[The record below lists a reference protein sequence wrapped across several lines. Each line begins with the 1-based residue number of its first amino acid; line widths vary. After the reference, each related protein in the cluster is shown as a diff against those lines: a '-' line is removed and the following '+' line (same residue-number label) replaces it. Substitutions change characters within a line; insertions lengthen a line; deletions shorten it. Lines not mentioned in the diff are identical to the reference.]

1 MRSKCALGAGWSR
14 MAVAALVAGSL
25 VAAGCGRADG
35 GGTVVSEAPLDDAA
49 VAATGEGTH
58 AAQPEPPH
66 QPDDRPV
73 GQSDGGPAVVPAP
86 DMPAVDAGLAA
97 PALAGPALTEASPD
111 RLAAPAGIEG
121 PTAAAAAASATV
133 PIHGNATATPSG
145 PASST
150 DHAPSVEV
158 DGGEAG
164 SETEPA
170 ATGRLDTS
178 PPGPADCRDL
188 LRAVLVD
195 DHYPEAGTVG
205 STSADLD
212 AALDEMG
219 ANGPAAAARSD
230 DANGSLA
237 ARQEHPGEAGLFTA
251 ASVSV
256 EDCMQG
262 IAPITGEPAPAEP
275 PAEADTG
282 GRCAVL
288 LDIFAG
294 PVEAA
299 ESFSP
304 GTCWEIVADL
314 VADSMIDAGLAPRKA
329 ACVAPIYLQ
338 AYQLVLEGAAAGSFD
353 NALLDRL
360 ADTETA
366 MREGCG
372 LGDPDLHAL
381 ARIAPDTGMLG

>member
-1 MRSKCALGAGWSR
+1 M
-14 MAVAALVAGSL
+14 
-25 VAAGCGRADG
+25 
-35 GGTVVSEAPLDDAA
+35 
-49 VAATGEGTH
+49 
-58 AAQPEPPH
+58 
-66 QPDDRPV
+66 
-73 GQSDGGPAVVPAP
+73 
-86 DMPAVDAGLAA
+86 
-97 PALAGPALTEASPD
+97 
-111 RLAAPAGIEG
+111 
-121 PTAAAAAASATV
+121 
-133 PIHGNATATPSG
+133 
-145 PASST
+145 
-150 DHAPSVEV
+150 
-158 DGGEAG
+158 
-164 SETEPA
+164 
-170 ATGRLDTS
+170 
-178 PPGPADCRDL
+178 
-188 LRAVLVD
+188 
-195 DHYPEAGTVG
+195 G
-205 STSADLD
+205 STGADLD

-251 ASVSV
+251 DSVSV

-262 IAPITGEPAPAEP
+262 IAPIIGEPAPTEP
-275 PAEADTG
+275 PAEAPVEADTG
-282 GRCAVL
+282 DRCAL
-288 LDIFAG
+288 FLDIFAG

-314 VADSMIDAGLAPRKA
+314 VADSMIGTGLAPRKA

-372 LGDPDLHAL
+372 LGDEDLQAL